1 VIQVKGFFQSR
12 RVWKRP
18 FDFYAAFLLFVVGLY
33 SIVNDQWP
41 ESVKNSIAET
51 FIVIVSLYLM
61 TAAAV
66 IMATLL
72 CKKASRPIFSLI
84 GEMYGW
90 MFVAAGSLA
99 TTIMYI
105 GSILYNEPSSWWLW
119 GILFTVWMGM
129 TIASSIRSFDLFL
142 VYRSLKP

>member
-1 VIQVKGFFQSR
+1 MNKVRGFFQSR
-12 RVWKRP
+12 RVWMRP
-18 FDFYAAFLLFVVGLY
+18 FDFYAAFLLFVAGLY
-33 SIVNDQWP
+33 SIVNDTWP
-41 ESVKNSIAET
+41 EQVGNSVTET

-66 IMATLL
+66 IMLSLT
-72 CKKASRPIFSLI
+72 CKRASRPVFSLM

-90 MFVAAGSLA
+90 MFVAAASLA
-99 TTIMYI
+99 TSLMYI
-105 GSILYNEPSSWWLW
+105 GSAISHTPSSWWLW
-119 GILFTVWMGM
+119 SILFTMWVGM

>member
-1 VIQVKGFFQSR
+1 M
-12 RVWKRP
+12 
-18 FDFYAAFLLFVVGLY
+18 AGLY
-33 SIVNDQWP
+33 SVVNESWP
-41 ESVKNSIAET
+41 ESVGSPLTQA

-66 IMATLL
+66 IMASLL
-72 CKKASRPIFSLI
+72 CKKASRPIFSLM

-90 MFVAAGSLA
+90 MFVAAASLA
-99 TTIMYI
+99 TSLMYV
-105 GSILYNEPSSWWLW
+105 GAVLHNEPTSWWLW
-119 GILFTVWMGM
+119 GILFTIWVGM

>member
-1 VIQVKGFFQSR
+1 VIRVKGFFQSR

-18 FDFYAAFLLFVVGLY
+18 FDFYAALLLFVAGLY
-33 SIVNDQWP
+33 SIVNDTWP
-41 ESVKNSIAET
+41 ESIESSLTQT
-51 FIVIVSLYLM
+51 FIIIVSLYLM

-66 IMATLL
+66 IMSTLL
-72 CKKASRPIFSLI
+72 CKKASKPVFSLI

-99 TTIMYI
+99 TSLMYL
-105 GSILYNEPSSWWLW
+105 GSALYGDPNSWWIW
-119 GILFTVWMGM
+119 GILFIVWVGM